1 VMTALHRRGAAVTYH
16 DPFIDAVTVNGSLLP
31 RTELTKRPIAMA
43 DCVALLTP
51 HSMYDLEW
59 LADHAPLIFDA
70 RNAFGTRPLPN
81 VIRL

>member
-1 VMTALHRRGAAVTYH
+1 
-16 DPFIDAVTVNGSLLP
+16 
-31 RTELTKRPIAMA
+31 
-43 DCVALLTP
+43 
-51 HSMYDLEW
+51 MYDLEW